1 MASRVLSLHL
11 SRAISPPLCLCVKEA
26 LVPLYNQKVAKKKL
40 CHVCIQKVEGKKKYN
55 INLLM
60 LLALSEIFHFFCS
73 ISDRMSGFYEYD
85 TGK

>member
-26 LVPLYNQKVAKKKL
+26 LKL

-85 TGK
+85 TG